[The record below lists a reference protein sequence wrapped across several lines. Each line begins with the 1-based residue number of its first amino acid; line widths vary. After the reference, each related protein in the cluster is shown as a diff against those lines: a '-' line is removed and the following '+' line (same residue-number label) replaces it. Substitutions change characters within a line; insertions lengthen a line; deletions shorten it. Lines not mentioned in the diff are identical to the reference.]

1 MKKKIVVMLK
11 HYKKM
16 WWKKKKRLSRIFK
29 HLNVNIMGLLILT
42 FDWFLKKLVVA
53 KFKVKNIF

>member
-1 MKKKIVVMLK
+1 MLK

-16 WWKKKKRLSRIFK
+16 WRKNKMKLSRIFK

-42 FDWFLKKLVVA
+42 FDWFFKKVGCGQ
-53 KFKVKNIF
+53 I